1 MAKFGPGT
9 AATRE
14 DRRMRRPDSFRL
26 PEYFRML
33 AGILGVYVLVI
44 GFGDSEAGSAGRVG
58 LLGFLVWTGARL
70 HVDRRLRRFAAALGL
85 AAAVS
90 TAILVATVPARVT
103 YGIVGAWSTVLLV
116 TAIGSV
122 VAVLVERAVVDTSA
136 VLGVL
141 CIYLLLGLLFAG
153 VHQIAAAF
161 RPHYLNGAGVPP
173 DSSDLLYFSVITLT
187 TVGYGDITP
196 ACLPARAIAVVEAIT
211 GQLYLVSVVAGVVAG
226 WQRPAKGGNEGNGGN
241 GGNAGDGGNER
252 NSGIEGNS
260 GTSAD
265 GERPDG

>member
-14 DRRMRRPDSFRL
+14 DRRMRRPESFRL

-33 AGILGVYVLVI
+33 AAILVVYVLVI
-44 GFGDSEAGSAGRVG
+44 GFADSDVGSAARVG

-70 HVDRRLRRFAAALGL
+70 HVDRRLRRFAAALGGV
-85 AAAVS
+85 AFVS
-90 TAILVATVPARVT
+90 TAILVSTAPARVT

-116 TAIGSV
+116 VAIGSI
-122 VAVLVERAVVDTSA
+122 VAVLFERAVVDTSA

-161 RPHYLNGAGVPP
+161 QPHYLTGAAQPP
-173 DSSDLLYFSVITLT
+173 DSSDLLYFSVITVT

-196 ACLPARAIAVVEAIT
+196 GCLPARAIAVVEAIT

-226 WQRPAKGGNEGNGGN
+226 WRRPSTSSGNAANDGNG
-241 GGNAGDGGNER
+241 
-252 NSGIEGNS
+252 

>member
-1 MAKFGPGT
+1 
-9 AATRE
+9 
-14 DRRMRRPDSFRL
+14 MRRPDSFRL

-33 AGILGVYVLVI
+33 AGILGLYVLII
-44 GFGDSEAGSAGRVG
+44 GFADSEAGSATRVG

-70 HVDRRLRRFAAALGL
+70 HTDRRLRRLAAAL
-85 AAAVS
+85 AVVAIIS
-90 TAILVATVPARVT
+90 TAILVQTVPTRVT

-116 TAIGSV
+116 VAIGSI
-122 VAVLVERAVVDTSA
+122 VAVLIEKAVVDTSA

-153 VHQIAAAF
+153 VHQIAASF
-161 RPHYLNGAGVPP
+161 QPHYLNGAGQPP

-196 ACLPARAIAVVEAIT
+196 GCLPARAIAVVEAIT

-226 WQRPAKGGNEGNGGN
+226 WQRPSASRGNAANAGNPGNGGN
-241 GGNAGDGGNER
+241 GGTAG
-252 NSGIEGNS
+252 
-260 GTSAD
+260 D

>member
-33 AGILGVYVLVI
+33 AGILVVYVLVI
-44 GFGDSEAGSAGRVG
+44 GFADSDVGSAARVG
-58 LLGFLVWTGARL
+58 LLGFLVWTAARL
-70 HVDRRLRRFAAALGL
+70 HVDPWLRRFAAALGVV
-85 AAAVS
+85 AFVS
-90 TAILVATVPARVT
+90 TAILVATAPTRLT
-103 YGIVGAWSTVLLV
+103 YGIVGTWSTVLLV
-116 TAIGSV
+116 VAIASV

-161 RPHYLNGAGVPP
+161 QPHYLNGAGQPP
-173 DSSDLLYFSVITLT
+173 NSSDLLYFSVITVT

-226 WQRPAKGGNEGNGGN
+226 WRRPVVKGEHGGN
-241 GGNAGDGGNER
+241 GGNDGNG
-252 NSGIEGNS
+252 GAA
-260 GTSAD
+260 AD

>member
-33 AGILGVYVLVI
+33 AGILGVYVLII
-44 GFGDSEAGSAGRVG
+44 GFADSEAGSAARVG
-58 LLGFLVWTGARL
+58 ILGFLVWTAARL
-70 HVDRRLRRFAAALGL
+70 HVDPWLHRFAAALGVV
-85 AAAVS
+85 AFVS
-90 TAILVATVPARVT
+90 TAILVATAPPRVT
-103 YGIVGAWSTVLLV
+103 YGIVGAWSAVLLLV
-116 TAIGSV
+116 AIGSV
-122 VAVLVERAVVDTSA
+122 VAVLFERAVVDTSA

-153 VHQIAAAF
+153 VHQIAASF
-161 RPHYLNGAGVPP
+161 QPHYLNGTGQPP

-196 ACLPARAIAVVEAIT
+196 ACLPARAIVVVEAFT
-211 GQLYLVSVVAGVVAG
+211 GQLYLVSVVAAVVAG
-226 WQRPAKGGNEGNGGN
+226 WQRPSARSGSPGNAEDAGNGGS
-241 GGNAGDGGNER
+241 GG
-252 NSGIEGNS
+252 
-260 GTSAD
+260 D

>member
-33 AGILGVYVLVI
+33 AGILVVYVLVI
-44 GFGDSEAGSAGRVG
+44 GFADSDVGSAARVG
-58 LLGFLVWTGARL
+58 LLGFLVWTAARL
-70 HVDRRLRRFAAALGL
+70 HVDPWLRRFAAALGVV
-85 AAAVS
+85 AFVS
-90 TAILVATVPARVT
+90 TAILVATAPTRLT
-103 YGIVGAWSTVLLV
+103 YGIVGTWSTVLLV
-116 TAIGSV
+116 VAIASV

-141 CIYLLLGLLFAG
+141 CIYLLLGLLFSG

-161 RPHYLNGAGVPP
+161 QPHYLNGAGQPP
-173 DSSDLLYFSVITLT
+173 NSSDLLYFSVITVT

-226 WQRPAKGGNEGNGGN
+226 WRRPVVKGEHGGN
-241 GGNAGDGGNER
+241 GGNDGNG
-252 NSGIEGNS
+252 GAA
-260 GTSAD
+260 AD

>member
-1 MAKFGPGT
+1 LAKFGPGT

-33 AGILGVYVLVI
+33 AGILVVYVLVI
-44 GFGDSEAGSAGRVG
+44 GFADSDVGSAARVG
-58 LLGFLVWTGARL
+58 LLGFLVWTAARL
-70 HVDRRLRRFAAALGL
+70 HVDPWLRRFAAALGVV
-85 AAAVS
+85 AFVS
-90 TAILVATVPARVT
+90 TAILVATAPTRLT
-103 YGIVGAWSTVLLV
+103 YGIVGTWSTVLLV
-116 TAIGSV
+116 VAIASV

-141 CIYLLLGLLFAG
+141 CIYLLLGLLFSG

-161 RPHYLNGAGVPP
+161 QPHYLNGAGQPP
-173 DSSDLLYFSVITLT
+173 NSSDLLYFSVITVT

-226 WQRPAKGGNEGNGGN
+226 WRRPVVKGEHGGN
-241 GGNAGDGGNER
+241 GGNDGNG
-252 NSGIEGNS
+252 GAA
-260 GTSAD
+260 AD

>member
-33 AGILGVYVLVI
+33 AAILVVYVLVI
-44 GFGDSEAGSAGRVG
+44 GFADSEAGSAARIG
-58 LLGFLVWTGARL
+58 LLGFLVWTAARL
-70 HVDRRLRRFAAALGL
+70 HIDPRFRRIAAAL
-85 AAAVS
+85 AVVAFVS
-90 TAILVATVPARVT
+90 TAVLVETAPSSVT
-103 YGIVGAWSTVLLV
+103 YGIVGFWSTVLLMV
-116 TAIGSV
+116 AIASV
-122 VAVLVERAVVDTSA
+122 VAVLIERAVVDTSA

-161 RPHYLNGAGVPP
+161 HGHYLNGAGQPP
-173 DSSDLLYFSVITLT
+173 DSSDLLYFSVITMT

-196 ACLPARAIAVVEAIT
+196 ACLAARAVAVVEAIT

-226 WQRPAKGGNEGNGGN
+226 WRRPGGNDVNGGN
-241 GGNAGDGGNER
+241 GGGGGN
-252 NSGIEGNS
+252 
-260 GTSAD
+260 

>member
-44 GFGDSEAGSAGRVG
+44 GFADSDVGSAARVG
-58 LLGFLVWTGARL
+58 LLGFLVWSAARL
-70 HVDRRLRRFAAALGL
+70 HIDRRLRRIAAGL
-85 AAAVS
+85 AVLAFVS
-90 TAILVATVPARVT
+90 TAILVKTAPTRVT
-103 YGIVGAWSTVLLV
+103 YGIVGAWSSLLLV
-116 TAIGSV
+116 VAIASV
-122 VAVLVERAVVDTSA
+122 VAVLAERAVVDTSA

-141 CIYLLLGLLFAG
+141 CIYLLLGLLFGG

-161 RPHYLNGAGVPP
+161 RPHYLNGAGQPP
-173 DSSDLLYFSVITLT
+173 NSSDLLYFSVITMT

-226 WQRPAKGGNEGNGGN
+226 WQRPGGTVGNLGNAGNEGNGGT
-241 GGNAGDGGNER
+241 GAGD
-252 NSGIEGNS
+252 
-260 GTSAD
+260 
-265 GERPDG
+265 ERPDG

>member
-1 MAKFGPGT
+1 MAKFGPRT
-9 AATRE
+9 AGTRE
-14 DRRMRRPDSFRL
+14 DRRMRRPESFRL

-33 AGILGVYVLVI
+33 AAILVVYVLVI
-44 GFGDSEAGSAGRVG
+44 GFGDADAGSATRVG
-58 LLGFLVWTGARL
+58 VLGFLVWTAARL
-70 HVDRRLRRFAAALGL
+70 HVDRALRRFAAALGVVAL
-85 AAAVS
+85 VS
-90 TAILVATVPARVT
+90 TAILVATAPSRIT
-103 YGIVGAWSTVLLV
+103 YGIVGAWSTVLIIV
-116 TAIGSV
+116 AIGSV
-122 VAVLVERAVVDTSA
+122 VAVLTERAVVDTSA

-161 RPHYLNGAGVPP
+161 QPHYLNGAGVPP

-226 WQRPAKGGNEGNGGN
+226 WQRPSMRSGNAGNGGTE
-241 GGNAGDGGNER
+241 GNAGNDGNG
-252 NSGIEGNS
+252 
-260 GTSAD
+260 GTRGD
-265 GERPDG
+265 GERPNG

>member
-1 MAKFGPGT
+1 
-9 AATRE
+9 
-14 DRRMRRPDSFRL
+14 MRRPESFRL

-33 AGILGVYVLVI
+33 AGILVVYVLVI
-44 GFGDSEAGSAGRVG
+44 GFADSDVGSAARVG
-58 LLGFLVWTGARL
+58 VLGFLVWTAARL
-70 HVDRRLRRFAAALGL
+70 HVDRRLRQFAALL
-85 AAAVS
+85 AVVAFVS
-90 TAILVATVPARVT
+90 TAILVSTAPARVT
-103 YGIVGAWSTVLLV
+103 YGIVGFWSTLLLV
-116 TAIGSV
+116 VAIGSV
-122 VAVLVERAVVDTSA
+122 VAVLVERSVVDTSA

-161 RPHYLNGAGVPP
+161 HPSYLNGAGQPP

-196 ACLPARAIAVVEAIT
+196 GCLPARAIAVVEAIT

-226 WQRPAKGGNEGNGGN
+226 WRRAGVNGGTAERK
-241 GGNAGDGGNER
+241 GNHGR
-252 NSGIEGNS
+252 
-260 GTSAD
+260 D